1 MFKTMTAQ
9 KPTLCVIAGPNGSG
23 KTTTTEQLLANE
35 WGANSLYINPDNIA
49 EQEFGGWNNSDA
61 VLKAAKR
68 ATEMRYQCLAER
80 RDFVFETVFSSAEKL
95 EFLRKAHDEG
105 YFIRFFYVCT
115 KSPEINVARIA
126 KRYMNGGHEVPI
138 SKVVTRYFRSLEL
151 AKQAIAFVDRA
162 YIYDNS
168 IENQIPQLL
177 YRTSD
182 GKLFKQYTTDLPDWA
197 KAFIDG

>member
-1 MFKTMTAQ
+1 MAEQ
-9 KPTLCVIAGPNGSG
+9 KPTLCVVAGPNGSG
-23 KTTTTEQLLANE
+23 KTTTTELLLANE

-49 EQEFGGWNNSDA
+49 EQEFGGWNNQEA
-61 VLKAAKR
+61 VLNAAKR
-68 ATEMRYQCLAER
+68 ATELRYQCLTER

-95 EFLRKAHDEG
+95 DFLRKAHEEG
-105 YFIRFFYVCT
+105 FFIRLFYVCT

-138 SKVVTRYFRSLEL
+138 SKVISRYFKSLEL

-168 IENQIPQLL
+168 IEDHLPRLL
-177 YRTSD
+177 YRTAD
-182 GKLFKQYTTDLPDWA
+182 GNLAKQYTDDIPEWA
-197 KAFIDG
+197 QILL